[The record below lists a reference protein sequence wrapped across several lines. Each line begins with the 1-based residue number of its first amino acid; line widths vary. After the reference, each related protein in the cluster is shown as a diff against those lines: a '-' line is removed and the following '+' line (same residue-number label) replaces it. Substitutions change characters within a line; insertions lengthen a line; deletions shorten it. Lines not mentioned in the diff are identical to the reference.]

1 MIRTGRFLEDLYYR
15 LSVIPLHVPPLRER
29 REEIPLLVRHYLNI
43 LRPPS
48 IPLPTLTN
56 RAVEALLHYDW
67 PGNARQLHN
76 EIERLF
82 VFAGSEPAPLID
94 VKDLSP
100 AIVETSGGPLSPEL
114 LASAQE
120 AIVKPGHALDQV
132 LAGTEKVLIEQVLAE
147 HHGQVT
153 ASANALGLTRQGL
166 YKKIKRLG
174 IDVSKFHG
182 EGRKSSTFGLN

>member
-1 MIRTGRFLEDLYYR
+1 MG
-15 LSVIPLHVPPLRER
+15 VIPLHVPPLRER
-29 REEIPLLVRHYLNI
+29 REEIPLLVRHYLNT
-43 LRPPS
+43 LRPPG

-67 PGNARQLHN
+67 PGNTRQLHN
-76 EIERLF
+76 EVERLF

-100 AIVETSGGPLSPEL
+100 TIVKASGGPLSPEL

-132 LAGTEKVLIEQVLAE
+132 LAGTETVRIEQVLAE

-166 YKKIKRLG
+166 YKKMKRLG
-174 IDVSKFHG
+174 IDASNFHSDAD
-182 EGRKSSTFGLN
+182 GRKSSTLRLT